1 MISYVSAGVLMPP
14 TGLAAK
20 KGGDHLDLPQLYSFK
35 GLILYP
41 CATGFRKKYLQDNH
55 GLTAQILRR

>member
-1 MISYVSAGVLMPP
+1 MIPFVMQVYYRPP
-14 TGLAAK
+14 AWRK